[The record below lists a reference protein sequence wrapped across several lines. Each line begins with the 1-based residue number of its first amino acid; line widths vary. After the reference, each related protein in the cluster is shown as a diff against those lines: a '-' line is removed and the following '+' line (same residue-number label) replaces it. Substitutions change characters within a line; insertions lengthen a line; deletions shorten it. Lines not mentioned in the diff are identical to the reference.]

1 MKNIRLLLLACVMLP
16 FVFGSC
22 DNSQNPNG
30 NKETKDTTVITSP
43 DLTFW
48 ELKGPVKIC
57 EEIEFDRQGMMVSY
71 VGYNPFTIEKPYR
84 EIDEEG
90 YMEEFSKWERNE
102 AGQIA
107 TITGIEGNNTYT
119 WRDGV
124 MVHNEGVQEATAF
137 AADYEYDEN
146 GLLVKL
152 IEYMRDDIG
161 EENEG
166 EMPMWS
172 TTEYHY
178 LEFDSHGNWIRR
190 EVSVVYADYD
200 TTENYEETR
209 IIEYYE

>member
-1 MKNIRLLLLACVMLP
+1 MKKIALLAACVTLL
-16 FVFGSC
+16 VFGSC
-22 DNSQNPNG
+22 DNSQNG
-30 NKETKDTTVITSP
+30 KEDTKETTVTASP

-48 ELKGPVKIC
+48 ELKGPVKSC
-57 EEIEFDRQGMMVSY
+57 DEVEFDRQGMMAQY
-71 VGYNPFTIEKPYR
+71 LGYDPFAIEEPYR

-90 YMEEFSKWERNE
+90 YMEEFSKWERNAE
-102 AGQIA
+102 GQIS
-107 TITGIEGNNTYT
+107 TITGLEGTNTYI

-124 MVHNEGVQEATAF
+124 LARNEGIQEATEF

-152 IEYMRDDIG
+152 IEYMRDGLDEA
-161 EENEG
+161 EESG

-190 EVSVVYADYD
+190 EVSVSYADYD
-200 TTENYEETR
+200 NTEEYEETR
-209 IIEYYE
+209 TIEYYE